1 MHMEPWRCPD
11 NILICNGLHISC
23 TTRSRTYL
31 DRKVSRF
38 ISALEPNTLHASGDS
53 KIVQCQRIHGNRRV
67 RESIL
72 SCGAEDISSVQVL
85 AGLQELNSVD
95 TLISILA
102 LCFVPELEQTLSA
115 LVRNV
120 LKPGRTLLFCE
131 HVLSSRDDV
140 AWWRHFRS
148 PVWGLAFDGCKLA
161 RSTHL
166 CIESMRRV
174 TRNLEDEQSLLLRKI
189 CKIGLDTLPV
199 FET

>member
-1 MHMEPWRCPD
+1 MGDSIDEGGKVVKS
-11 NILICNGLHISC
+11 NLIVPNAYGTLALSRQHIDLQWSSYLLHHQVTDIPRSQGVQVHQC
-23 TTRSRTYL
+23 TGT
-31 DRKVSRF
+31 
-38 ISALEPNTLHASGDS
+38 EHLHASGDS

-95 TLISILA
+95 SLISILA

-120 LKPGRTLLFCE
+120 LKPGCTLLFCE

-166 CIESMRRV
+166 CIESMR
-174 TRNLEDEQSLLLRKI
+174 
-189 CKIGLDTLPV
+189 
-199 FET
+199 